1 MHTQDT
7 SEFTISPGLAKAT
20 GTIDYGFTNDYMFR
34 AIFQK
39 NQKVLKSLIC
49 SLLHLENDDIKHIR
63 ITNPIELGQSIES
76 KDFIL
81 DITVELNDDRLINL
95 EMQVQNQYNWQE
107 RSLTYLC
114 RTFDQLNQG
123 QDYSEVKSAIHIGF
137 VDFSPFPDFQE
148 FYATY
153 KLLNVKNQH
162 LYTDKFTLCVVDL
175 THINLATEEDKKYR
189 IDHWARLFKATT
201 WEELKMAAKN
211 NPELL
216 EASEA
221 LYTLNADEM
230 IRQQCQARA
239 DYNRHHNMINLK
251 MDEMQNTI
259 DEQADTINEQAD
271 TINEQA
277 DTINEQADQINNLS
291 DQIADKDAE
300 IERLRAQLAQKE
312 K

>member
-1 MHTQDT
+1 
-7 SEFTISPGLAKAT
+7 
-20 GTIDYGFTNDYMFR
+20 
-34 AIFQK
+34 
-39 NQKVLKSLIC
+39 
-49 SLLHLENDDIKHIR
+49 
-63 ITNPIELGQSIES
+63 
-76 KDFIL
+76 
-81 DITVELNDDRLINL
+81 
-95 EMQVQNQYNWQE
+95 
-107 RSLTYLC
+107 
-114 RTFDQLNQG
+114 
-123 QDYSEVKSAIHIGF
+123 
-137 VDFSPFPDFQE
+137 
-148 FYATY
+148 
-153 KLLNVKNQH
+153 
-162 LYTDKFTLCVVDL
+162 
-175 THINLATEEDKKYR
+175 
-189 IDHWARLFKATT
+189 
-201 WEELKMAAKN
+201 MAAKN

-259 DEQADTINEQAD
+259 DEQADKINNLSDTVDEQAD

-277 DTINEQADQINNLS
+277 GKINNLSDTVNALS